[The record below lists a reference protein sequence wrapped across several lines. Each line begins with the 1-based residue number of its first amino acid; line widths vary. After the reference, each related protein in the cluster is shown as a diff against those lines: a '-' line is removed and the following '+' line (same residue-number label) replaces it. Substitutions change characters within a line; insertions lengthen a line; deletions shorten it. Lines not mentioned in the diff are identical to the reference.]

1 MAEKKF
7 YEIEFEFTMPKSIT
21 VYAENEEEALKFAEE
36 KADSMAVA
44 FLNLFYAESDLK
56 ASGFN
61 VATTWNRYP
70 TARYDS
76 IGIYEAKEETNG

>member
-44 FLNLFYAESDLK
+44 FLDLFCVESALNS
-56 ASGFN
+56 SGFN
-61 VATTWNRYP
+61 VVTIWNRYP
-70 TARYDS
+70 TARDDS
-76 IGIYEAKEETNG
+76 IGIYEAKEENNG

>member
-7 YEIEFEFTMPKSIT
+7 YEIEFEFTMPKSIA
-21 VYAENEEEALKFAEE
+21 VYAENAEEALKFAED
-36 KADSMAVA
+36 KAESIVSA
-44 FLNLFYAESDLK
+44 FLDLFHAESDLK

-70 TARYDS
+70 TARRDS